1 MPSIALVLGAGGAV
15 GSAWHAGVLAAL
27 DEVTG
32 WDARTA
38 DLVVG
43 TSAGSIIAS
52 SLRAGLAPA
61 DHLARAMGKPLSDEG
76 ERILEGID
84 DFARIELPDRP
95 LLSLPSVPVP
105 AALQLLPAA
114 LAPWT
119 PTRPRAA
126 VVGMLPRGRVPI
138 DALADRIRALNGG
151 AWPEAPTW
159 ICTLR
164 LSDGQR
170 VVFGRDDVEVDD
182 LGTAVHASC
191 AVAGVFEPVPIGD
204 HDYVDGGAH
213 SPTNIDLLAGLGFD
227 LVVVSSPMSTDV
239 SGAGGLRDLGDLA
252 VSVASLGGRAL
263 PTWSLRRE
271 TSQVRATGTPVLT
284 IQPTAADLPV
294 LGLNSLDRN
303 KVPAVAEQ
311 AYQSTMKRLD
321 HPGAGA
327 ELGILLSS
335 A

>member
-1 MPSIALVLGAGGAV
+1 
-15 GSAWHAGVLAAL
+15 
-27 DEVTG
+27 
-32 WDARTA
+32 
-38 DLVVG
+38 
-43 TSAGSIIAS
+43 
-52 SLRAGLAPA
+52 
-61 DHLARAMGKPLSDEG
+61 
-76 ERILEGID
+76 
-84 DFARIELPDRP
+84 
-95 LLSLPSVPVP
+95 
-105 AALQLLPAA
+105 
-114 LAPWT
+114 
-119 PTRPRAA
+119 
-126 VVGMLPRGRVPI
+126 
-138 DALADRIRALNGG
+138 
-151 AWPEAPTW
+151 
-159 ICTLR
+159 
-164 LSDGQR
+164 
-170 VVFGRDDVEVDD
+170 
-182 LGTAVHASC
+182 
-191 AVAGVFEPVPIGD
+191 
-204 HDYVDGGAH
+204 
-213 SPTNIDLLAGLGFD
+213 
-227 LVVVSSPMSTDV
+227 MSTDV